1 MGEARRKVVQATP
14 AIDVAGSTL
23 LDVVQELGQGID
35 RELGSVTATCP
46 FCGGTYA
53 AGYLDA
59 VSRDRTKPDGE
70 PQSTIR
76 HSAPPCLR
84 FLLNARQYLGDANKL
99 ARDRRQLT

>member
-1 MGEARRKVVQATP
+1 MGKQNGKATQATP

-46 FCGGTYA
+46 FCGGQYA

-59 VSRDRTKPDGE
+59 ASRDRTLPAWE
-70 PQSTIR
+70 PLATIR
-76 HSAPPCLR
+76 HSAPPCPR
-84 FLLNARQYLGDANKL
+84 FLLNAQQYLRDANKL